1 MSSFKKIMESYVT
14 EFAGNAIRPFV
25 KYAIENPELFSED
38 PDEDKLV
45 AKITSELKLP
55 EESTAKS
62 ARSSTKSSG
71 KVSDAVKG
79 LGASKAGSKS
89 GKKSSKKEDIWFEKS
104 DFLKLLEDNP
114 DEDYCSYVP
123 PRGQHKEKFCGKIA
137 DHTNSSDTKHKYDFR
152 CDVCKDKVGRGKKVL
167 EEGDGAPSRSLKK
180 KPVGGIT
187 KRNGSR
193 PGDKKKKKGESSE
206 EEDSEEEDGEK
217 MEVIGNDSLTELLGK
232 DYYLFNIDKVGMTL
246 VYTKDDENNV
256 VYGKFKGE
264 VDDRTKITA
273 ATIASLQKINSSK
286 IDKAF
291 ITANDLE
298 FMDPSELEFNKD
310 SSPKKSKKNNEE
322 SSEEDKKPA
331 AKGKTKKD
339 SSSEE
344 EEKKPAKGKAKK
356 EESSQEEK
364 KPAKGK
370 AKKEESSQ
378 EEKKPAKGKKD
389 TKKKEESSQ
398 EEKKPAKGKKGT
410 KKNKESSTEEPKVVT
425 KKDKKK
431 EESTE
436 DKKKSKTK
444 PPVKKPVKKPE
455 SSEEEKTTSTSKKES
470 TESPVVSSKTKKS
483 KEPEVVT
490 EVASENNVVPEVVSV
505 HTQEEETTA

>member
-206 EEDSEEEDGEK
+206 EEDSEAEDGEK

-370 AKKEESSQ
+370 
-378 EEKKPAKGKKD
+378 
-389 TKKKEESSQ
+389 
-398 EEKKPAKGKKGT
+398 KGT

-490 EVASENNVVPEVVSV
+490 EVAIENNVVPEVVSV